1 MAIQASLIPFE
12 EKPIRKIWHND
23 EWYFSVIDVI
33 YVLTDSPKPTA
44 YWNKIQKAMT
54 NENQLY
60 PFWIKLKLESL
71 DGRFRPSDCANT
83 EGVLRLIMSV
93 PSPKA
98 EPLKLWLAQVGRE
111 RLEET
116 ANPEL
121 AFERTREMYR
131 AKGYPEDWIG
141 YREKSILIRKEL
153 TEEWKSRGINENAE
167 YSLLTAEIAK
177 ATFDL
182 TPTEHKELKG
192 LTKPNQNL
200 RDHMTNL
207 ELIFSALSEE
217 ITRKVAIRDDAN
229 GFLQNREAAGE
240 GGRMAGE
247 ARENLEKRLGEK
259 VVSSNNFLG
268 LDGNKKEELPKK
280 KD

>member
-1 MAIQASLIPFE
+1 MTEQSIIPFE
-12 EKPIRKIWHND
+12 GKPIRKVWEND
-23 EWYFSVIDVI
+23 EWWFSIIDI
-33 YVLTDSPKPTA
+33 IEVLTDSTA
-44 YWNKIQKAMT
+44 ASKYWNA
-54 NENQLY
+54 
-60 PFWIKLKLESL
+60 LKRREPQVSTICRKMKFLAP
-71 DGRFRPSDCANT
+71 DDKMRPTDTANT
-83 EGVLRLIMSV
+83 EGVLRIVMSI
-93 PSPKA
+93 PSPKV
-98 EPLKLWLAQVGRE
+98 EPLKLWLAQTGKE
-111 RLEET
+111 RIEEME
-116 ANPEL
+116 NPEL
-121 AFERTREMYR
+121 AFDRAREIYK

>member
-1 MAIQASLIPFE
+1 MKEQNIVPFE
-12 EKPIRKIWHND
+12 GKPIRKVWEND
-23 EWYFSVIDVI
+23 EWWFSIVDVI
-33 YVLTDSPKPTA
+33 EVLTDSVKPRD
-44 YWNKIQKAMT
+44 YWSVLKKR
-54 NENQLY
+54 EPQL
-60 PFWIKLKLESL
+60 PTLCRQLKLPSS
-71 DGRFRPSDCANT
+71 DGKYYKTDVSNT
-83 EGVLRLIMSV
+83 EGVLRIVMSV

-98 EPLKLWLAQVGRE
+98 EPLKLWLAQTGKE
-111 RLEET
+111 RIDET
-116 ANPEL
+116 ENPEL
-121 AFERTREMYR
+121 TFDRAREIYK
-131 AKGYPEDWIG
+131 AKGYPDDWIG

-153 TEEWKSRGINENAE
+153 TEEWKNRGITENSE
-167 YSLLTAEIAK
+167 YSILTAEIAK

-259 VVSSNNFLG
+259 IVSPNNFLG
-268 LDGNKKEELPKK
+268 LSGNKKEELPEK

>member
-1 MAIQASLIPFE
+1 MTEQSIMPFE
-12 EKPIRKIWHND
+12 SKQIRKVWEND
-23 EWYFSVIDVI
+23 EWWFSIIDI
-33 YVLTDSPKPTA
+33 IEVLTESTA
-44 YWNKIQKAMT
+44 PSKYWNA
-54 NENQLY
+54 
-60 PFWIKLKLESL
+60 LKRREPQVSTICRKMKFLAS
-71 DGRFRPSDCANT
+71 DGKMRPTDTANT
-83 EGVLRLIMSV
+83 EGVLRIVMSV

-98 EPLKLWLAQVGRE
+98 EPLKLWLAQMGKE
-111 RLEET
+111 RIDET
-116 ANPEL
+116 ENPEL
-121 AFERTREMYR
+121 AFDRAREIYK
-131 AKGYPEDWIG
+131 AKGYPDDWIG

-153 TEEWKSRGINENAE
+153 TEEWQNRGIKESSE
-167 YSLLTAEIAK
+167 YSILTAEIAK
-177 ATFDL
+177 ATFNL

-259 VVSSNNFLG
+259 IVSPNNFLG
-268 LDGNKKEELPKK
+268 LESNKKEGLPEKT
-280 KD
+280 D

>member
-1 MAIQASLIPFE
+1 MKEQSTIPFE
-12 EKPIRKIWHND
+12 GKPIRKVWEND
-23 EWYFSVIDVI
+23 EWWFSIVDVI
-33 YVLTDSPKPTA
+33 EVLTNSVKPRD
-44 YWNKIQKAMT
+44 YWSVLKKR
-54 NENQLY
+54 EPQL
-60 PFWIKLKLESL
+60 PTLCRQLKLQSS
-71 DGRFRPSDCANT
+71 DGKFYKTDVSNT
-83 EGVLRLIMSV
+83 EGILRIVMSV
-93 PSPKA
+93 PSSKA
-98 EPLKLWLAQVGRE
+98 EPLKLWLAQMGKE
-111 RLEET
+111 RIEET
-116 ANPEL
+116 ENPEL
-121 AFERTREMYR
+121 AFNRAREIYK

-153 TEEWKSRGINENAE
+153 TEEWQNRGIKESSE
-167 YSLLTAEIAK
+167 YSILTAEIAK

-192 LTKPNQNL
+192 LTKPTQNL

-217 ITRKVAIRDDAN
+217 ITRKVAIRDDAI

-259 VVSSNNFLG
+259 VVSSNNFLS
-268 LDGNKKEELPKK
+268 LDSNKKEELPEKT
-280 KD
+280 D